1 MTTEKLIKLLNGL
14 DTVQADL
21 SVNGRFIWIKN
32 VTGNESSEASLLKL
46 SIEAYTWAG
55 VEFIESP
62 LKDYLGS
69 VIADKVAYLVEEYLQ
84 TPIEQ
89 RNPKKKYAL
98 AWRGDDNG
106 KSNYFV
112 KHNGSWFLVPQK
124 GDEFPE
130 EALFTQKE
138 LDQIGERCFYMK
150 PVIEALKVEV

>member
-1 MTTEKLIKLLNGL
+1 MTTDELIERLNKNIYIDAEL
-14 DTVQADL
+14 DDGEIEVADGSGDSFFVIPINATNFL
-21 SVNGRFIWIKN
+21 EIIFV
-32 VTGNESSEASLLKL
+32 
-46 SIEAYTWAG
+46 
-55 VEFIESP
+55 ESP
-62 LKDYLGS
+62 
-69 VIADKVAYLVEEYLQ
+69 ADVLNKVASEYVAAQIEEYLQ
-84 TPIEQ
+84 TPIEE
-89 RNPKKKYAL
+89 RNPKKKYVL
-98 AWRGDDNG
+98 AWCGDDNG

>member
-1 MTTEKLIKLLNGL
+1 MTTEELIERLNKNDEVHAESKKSKIFICDCFKRILFAFNDKATNFL
-14 DTVQADL
+14 DF
-21 SVNGRFIWIKN
+21 SY
-32 VTGNESSEASLLKL
+32 SSLLSSDSMYKA
-46 SIEAYTWAG
+46 SREY
-55 VEFIESP
+55 
-62 LKDYLGS
+62 
-69 VIADKVAYLVEEYLQ
+69 VAAQIEEYLQ
-84 TPIEQ
+84 TPIEE
-89 RNPKKKYAL
+89 RNPKKKYVL
-98 AWRGDDNG
+98 AWCGDDNG